1 MRRSNSGIRSVDER
15 KGRTSFMQ
23 EDVSRHRT
31 VTTVAGFVLGVAG
44 FAGSTLVMSGPA
56 AAEPPVPPDVWIQCS
71 GFSGQNTSWPH
82 PLTGCISRQGEGS
95 GFTTRTAP
103 GTETV
108 QWNAPFLNGDSFQ
121 LTNISSQVV
130 GTGTGCPVDHPVEV
144 NVSGTISATSPGT
157 KQYDGSPVTA
167 TICSNQTDFIL
178 KPGTLFVIHKK

>member
-1 MRRSNSGIRSVDER
+1 
-15 KGRTSFMQ
+15 MQ
-23 EDVSRHRT
+23 EHVSRHHT
-31 VTTVAGFVLGVAG
+31 VTMMAGFVLGVAG
-44 FAGSTLVMSGPA
+44 FAGSTLAMSGPA
-56 AAEPPVPPDVWIQCS
+56 AAEPPVPADIWIQCS
-71 GFSGQNTSWPH
+71 GFSGPNTSWPH
-82 PLTGCISRQGEGS
+82 PLTGCISRQGGPAPEDVTEQGS
-95 GFTTRTAP
+95 GFTTRTVP

-121 LTNISSQVV
+121 LTNIASQRV

-167 TICSNQTDFIL
+167 TICSGQTDFIL

>member
-1 MRRSNSGIRSVDER
+1 MSGSSAAASPDKIRRGPIRSPGASPGRER
-15 KGRTSFMQ
+15 
-23 EDVSRHRT
+23 D
-31 VTTVAGFVLGVAG
+31 
-44 FAGSTLVMSGPA
+44 PA
-56 AAEPPVPPDVWIQCS
+56 S
-71 GFSGQNTSWPH
+71 
-82 PLTGCISRQGEGS
+82 LQG
-95 GFTTRTAP
+95 P

-121 LTNISSQVV
+121 LSNISSQVV